1 MVEFNK
7 EKKFYYITTPLY
19 YVNDRPHIG
28 HAYTTIAADVYAR
41 YKRMKGLKVFFLT
54 GTDEHGQKVE
64 GAARNAGKSP
74 KEFVDS
80 IALEFKKLWELLNI
94 KYDYFIRTTD
104 PEHEKAVLK
113 FFNKVND
120 AGDIYLGEYKGYYCV
135 PCETYYT
142 ASQLIEADKC
152 PDCRRPVQL
161 MTEPSYFFKLSK
173 YEKKLLEHIER
184 NKEFI
189 EPEAR
194 KNEVINF
201 IRQGLQDL
209 SISRTSTKWGV
220 QLPKDKKH
228 VLYVWFDALLNY
240 ITAPGYGSD
249 SKKFNSIWPADLH
262 LMGKEIVRFHAVI
275 WPAMLLS
282 AGIELP
288 KRVFGHGWWTVEGQK
303 MSKSLGN
310 MVDPIEVSRKYSVDA
325 FRYFLL
331 REVPFGSDGDY
342 SEKALVQRINS
353 DLADDL
359 GNLLNRTIAMIQKYF
374 NGEIPEAK
382 KLNEKELQ
390 LKEFTLKKAREADL
404 FLEKLEFSKSL
415 YCIWEI
421 ISSANSFINEKKPW
435 ELAKKTE
442 KEELASVLNTL
453 AETLRVISLLLYPY
467 IPETAEKIQLQLGIK
482 SQKFDEAFEW
492 PLIPSKTKTG
502 RIEILFRKVQ

>member
-1 MVEFNK
+1 MIEFSK

-19 YVNDRPHIG
+19 YVNDKPHIG
-28 HAYTTIAADVYAR
+28 HAYTTIAADVIAR

-74 KEFVDS
+74 KEFVDF
-80 IALEFKKLWELLNI
+80 LVPEFKKLWELLNI

-104 PEHEKAVLK
+104 PEHEKAVIK

-120 AGDIYLGEYKGYYCV
+120 AGDIYLGEYQGYYCV

-142 ASQLIEADKC
+142 KTQLIEGDKC
-152 PDCRRPVQL
+152 PDCKRQVQL

-173 YEKKLLEHIER
+173 YQEKLLEHIEK

-189 EPEAR
+189 EPETR

-201 IRQGLQDL
+201 IKQGLQDL
-209 SISRTSTKWGV
+209 SISRTSTKWGI
-220 QLPKDKKH
+220 QLPKDKRH

-240 ITAPGYGSD
+240 ITAPGYSSD
-249 SKKFNSIWPADLH
+249 SKKFNSIWPADIH

-288 KRVFGHGWWTVEGQK
+288 IKVFGHGWWTVEGQK

-310 MVDPIEVSRKYSVDA
+310 VVDPIETSKKYSVDA

-374 NGEIPEAK
+374 EGTIPEAK

-390 LKEFTLKKAREADL
+390 LKEFTLKKAREADS
-404 FLEKLEFSKSL
+404 FLEALEFSKSL
-415 YCIWEI
+415 YSVWEI
-421 ISSANSFINEKKPW
+421 ISSANKFINEVQPW
-435 ELAKKTE
+435 TLKEK

-453 AETLRVISLLLYPY
+453 AETLRVISILLFPF
-467 IPETAEKIQLQLGIK
+467 IPETSEKIQSQLGIK
-482 SQKFDEAFEW
+482 SLKFSEAFEW
-492 PLIPSKTKTG
+492 PLIPPKTKTG
-502 RIEILFRKVQ
+502 RMEILFKKVQ